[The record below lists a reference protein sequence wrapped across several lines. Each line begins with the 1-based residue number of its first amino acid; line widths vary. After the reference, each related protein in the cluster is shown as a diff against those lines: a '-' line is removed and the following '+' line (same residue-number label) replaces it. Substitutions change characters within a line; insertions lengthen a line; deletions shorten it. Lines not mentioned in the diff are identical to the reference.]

1 MQWCVCQTNIEISS
15 NSALAVETV
24 VSKKQCWLTVRKCTQ
39 TKTNSFTTK
48 LSKVEQKR
56 EVAPNKRSDYSS
68 PSHLFDACP
77 VVKGHLGITNS
88 VSAFV
93 ILTPPEAQHICLLS
107 VSYIILVFV
116 SLLQQTDCHVSGRS
130 RRGGAVS
137 LPHLEGVLW
146 SLAFPLFCHPH

>member
-39 TKTNSFTTK
+39 TKMNSFTTK
-48 LSKVEQKR
+48 LSKVEQRR

-68 PSHLFDACP
+68 TSHLFDACP

-93 ILTPPEAQHICLLS
+93 KLTPPEAQHMCFIHHSC
-107 VSYIILVFV
+107 VCFPPAAN
-116 SLLQQTDCHVSGRS
+116 GRS
-130 RRGGAVS
+130 CQWPISERRCCLSTTPGGGAVESCFSFILSSS
-137 LPHLEGVLW
+137 LR
-146 SLAFPLFCHPH
+146 